1 MKRGLNFNE
10 KKIPFTV
17 NRHFIGK
24 VKNMK
29 NNIVKEKINKLKM
42 QNINY
47 NLSVKKKNNKSF
59 NISDCE
65 KNNENAGDIIHKKKF
80 SLINLRGISSNN

>member
-1 MKRGLNFNE
+1 
-10 KKIPFTV
+10 
-17 NRHFIGK
+17 
-24 VKNMK
+24 MK
-29 NNIVKEKINKLKM
+29 NNIVKEKINQLKM

-65 KNNENAGDIIHKKKF
+65 KNNENARDIIHKKKL